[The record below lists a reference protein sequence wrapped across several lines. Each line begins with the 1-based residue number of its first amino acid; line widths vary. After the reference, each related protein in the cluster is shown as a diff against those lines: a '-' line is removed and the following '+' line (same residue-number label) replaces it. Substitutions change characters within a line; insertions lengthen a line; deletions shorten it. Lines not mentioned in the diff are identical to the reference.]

1 MRLTL
6 PRSWRRCAAMRFQ
19 TFYEGRHFLLPSL
32 MVAIFGWWLAGD
44 WGGWLWIAIPATL
57 VFVFCANF
65 FRDPDRHIPP
75 GAELVVAAA
84 DGVVDAIE
92 IADETEVLKRP
103 CRRVSI
109 FLNVFDVHVNRAPIA
124 GRVTFMQHHP
134 GTYLDARDPYC
145 HQKNEA
151 LTWAF
156 AGERATLVV
165 RQITGAIARRIVPWS
180 RLGEAVEKG
189 HRFGMIRFGSRTDI
203 FLPLEAEI
211 LVKLG
216 DRVEGGASV
225 VARLPTRDAGK
236 VAPAA
241 TPAILPT

>member
-1 MRLTL
+1 
-6 PRSWRRCAAMRFQ
+6 MRFQ

-32 MVAIFGWWLAGD
+32 LVTIF
-44 WGGWLWIAIPATL
+44 GGWLAADWLGWLWLAVPAAL
-57 VFVFCANF
+57 VFIFCANF
-65 FRDPDRHIPP
+65 FRDPDRAAP
-75 GAELVVAAA
+75 GGADLVVAPA
-84 DGVVDAIE
+84 DGIVDAVE
-92 IADETEVLKRP
+92 IAEEKEVLGRP

-124 GRVTFMQHHP
+124 GRITYVKHHP

-165 RQITGAIARRIVPWS
+165 RQITGAIARRIVPWT
-180 RLGEAVEKG
+180 RLDEAVEKG

-216 DRVEGGASV
+216 DTVQGGASL
-225 VARLPTRDAGK
+225 VARLPARDAGY
-236 VAPAA
+236 VASAA
-241 TPAILPT
+241 TPAILLT

>member
-1 MRLTL
+1 
-6 PRSWRRCAAMRFQ
+6 MRFQ
-19 TFYEGRHFLLPSL
+19 TLYEGRHFLVPSL
-32 MVAIFGWWLAGD
+32 LGALFFWWLAGD
-44 WGGWLWIAIPATL
+44 CSAFWLWIWPALLCSL

-65 FRDPDRHIPP
+65 FRDPDRAVPP
-75 GAELVVAAA
+75 GDGVVVAAA

-92 IADETEVLKRP
+92 VVEEPEVIKGP
-103 CRRVSI
+103 ARRVSI
-109 FLNVFDVHVNRAPIA
+109 FLNVFSVHVNRAPIA
-124 GRVTFMQHHP
+124 GRITFQQHHP

-180 RLGEAVEKG
+180 RVGEAVEKG

-203 FLPLEAEI
+203 FFPLHAEI
-211 LVKLG
+211 LVKIG
-216 DRVEGGASV
+216 DQVEGGASV
-225 VARLPTRDAGK
+225 IARLASPDPGYLAGISF
-236 VAPAA
+236 PAS
-241 TPAILPT
+241 L

>member
-1 MRLTL
+1 
-6 PRSWRRCAAMRFQ
+6 MRFQ

-32 MVAIFGWWLAGD
+32 LVTIF
-44 WGGWLWIAIPATL
+44 GGWLAADWAGWLWLAIPAAL
-57 VFVFCANF
+57 VFIFCTNF
-65 FRDPDRHIPP
+65 FRDPDRAAP
-75 GAELVVAAA
+75 GGADLVVAAA

-92 IADETEVLKRP
+92 IVEEKEVLGRA

-124 GRVTFMQHHP
+124 GRIIYTQHHP

-180 RLGEAVEKG
+180 KLGATVEKG
-189 HRFGMIRFGSRTDI
+189 HRFGMIRFGSRTDVY
-203 FLPLEAEI
+203 LPLDAEI
-211 LVKLG
+211 LVKIG
-216 DRVEGGASV
+216 DRVEGCSSPL
-225 VARLPTRDAGK
+225 ARLAAPDAGY
-236 VAPAA
+236 VASAAVPAVLL
-241 TPAILPT
+241 T

>member
-1 MRLTL
+1 
-6 PRSWRRCAAMRFQ
+6 MRFQ

-32 MVAIFGWWLAGD
+32 LAAIFGGWLAAD
-44 WGGWLWIAIPATL
+44 WLGWLWLAVPAAL
-57 VFVFCANF
+57 VFIFCANF
-65 FRDPDRHIPP
+65 FRDPDRPVP
-75 GAELVVAAA
+75 GGAEIVVAPA
-84 DGVVDAIE
+84 DGIVDAVE
-92 IADETEVLKRP
+92 IADEMEVLGRP

-124 GRVTFMQHHP
+124 GRITYSKHHP

-180 RLGEAVEKG
+180 KVGATVEKG
-189 HRFGMIRFGSRTDI
+189 HRFGMIRFGSRTDVY
-203 FLPLEAEI
+203 LPLDAEI
-211 LVKLG
+211 LVKIG
-216 DRVEGGASV
+216 DRVEGCSSI
-225 VARLPTRDAGK
+225 VARLAAPDPCY
-236 VAPAA
+236 VASAALPAVLI
-241 TPAILPT
+241 P